1 MTTHSREHAQEKAV
15 KVITDIVRT
24 MFNPKFVDE
33 LFKPQELYSSTS
45 TRQIFDRIAH
55 SSIMRLSESS
65 MDKARTCFLEWFRF
79 PRMVQILLSE
89 NGTSL
94 NNGISQT
101 NPILTQQHL
110 HTYAYTY
117 AFVCVVCVLVCVC
130 LCVCIDTCSVLS
142 LSLSLSLSLFH
153 THTHTGSRSCTT

>member
-1 MTTHSREHAQEKAV
+1 MPLTVINLGGEMMYILEQRLIAQNIPQVYVVSMMLSFVHLCQCVTTHSREHAQDKAV

-65 MDKARTCFLEWFRF
+65 MDKARTCFLEW
-79 PRMVQILLSE
+79 
-89 NGTSL
+89 
-94 NNGISQT
+94 
-101 NPILTQQHL
+101 
-110 HTYAYTY
+110 
-117 AFVCVVCVLVCVC
+117 
-130 LCVCIDTCSVLS
+130 
-142 LSLSLSLSLFH
+142 
-153 THTHTGSRSCTT
+153 